1 MRNWILYVVWCC
13 RARDYDMWG
22 RLDEQAWS
30 FDVRMIK
37 CEGDI
42 RRVEQVSADRAREQQ
57 LKGLVPKDKITSL
70 ATGEHDSRQPLQV
83 GEAATGGCW
92 STMI

>member
-1 MRNWILYVVWCC
+1 MC
-13 RARDYDMWG
+13 G

-57 LKGLVPKDKITSL
+57 LKG
-70 ATGEHDSRQPLQV
+70 
-83 GEAATGGCW
+83 
-92 STMI
+92 